1 MFMHTVERGQHYT
14 TTASSRYTG
23 KLLAK
28 TKSGR
33 CPDSADPTRMFGIL
47 NIRFKEIY

>member
-1 MFMHTVERGQHYT
+1 MRVFERGQDYT

-33 CPDSADPTRMFGIL
+33 CPDSAGSTRMFGKL
-47 NIRFKEIY
+47 NIRFKEID